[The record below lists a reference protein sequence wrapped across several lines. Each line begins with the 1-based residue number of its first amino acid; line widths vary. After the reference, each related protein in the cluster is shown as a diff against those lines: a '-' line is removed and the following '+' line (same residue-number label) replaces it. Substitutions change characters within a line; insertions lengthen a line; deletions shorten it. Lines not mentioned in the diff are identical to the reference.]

1 MSKKDID
8 YSNTIIYKITC
19 KDENISDVY
28 VGHTTNF
35 VERKKR
41 HKNDCT
47 NINSHS
53 YNTKLYKVIRDNG
66 GWDNWNMEVVETC
79 ICNNSYEAR
88 KKEYEYFILLNG
100 TLNSIKPLS
109 RSHLDSISNVNGNG
123 NNCLY
128 CEKCQFKCS
137 KQSNFDMHCKTYK
150 HQKLAGVGATLQQ
163 PAPSVCPNCN
173 KSFSHL
179 SGLCRHKKKCISE
192 HLITHSQLRTII
204 QGEYQKITAFIQNMI
219 VGHTNANTTST
230 PRHADDAENI
240 TVTVT
245 EPEPEPEP
253 ERDTYNNDGIYTHND
268 DTLEITTFPNE
279 NMIVTP
285 SEIQNMRNDNQLC
298 KKMMIELL
306 KTNRELQAQVI
317 ELSKKSQ
324 TTTHQ
329 LSSSV
334 GVLSNGDHN
343 TINNNNQQY
352 SLNFFL
358 NEKCKHAMNMKDF
371 VNSIQLNMTDMEN
384 VERLGYVQ
392 GMSNILINNLEKTD
406 VYKRPVHCSDV
417 KRKTLYVKENNEWER
432 EATHR
437 PKMSNAII
445 AMKHKYIALVNE
457 WAKANPRCMN
467 SNTREN
473 ERYMKLSKAVT
484 DGDKEGN
491 IAKVIKKVAK
501 KVAIEKKE
509 PMRLSNKT

>member
-1 MSKKDID
+1 MPDL
-8 YSNTIIYKITC
+8 SN
-19 KDENISDVY
+19 
-28 VGHTTNF
+28 
-35 VERKKR
+35 
-41 HKNDCT
+41 ND
-47 NINSHS
+47 
-53 YNTKLYKVIRDNG
+53 RF
-66 GWDNWNMEVVETC
+66 
-79 ICNNSYEAR
+79 ICV
-88 KKEYEYFILLNG
+88 LC
-100 TLNSIKPLS
+100 
-109 RSHLDSISNVNGNG
+109 D
-123 NNCLY
+123 
-128 CEKCQFKCS
+128 FKCS

-150 HQKLAGVGATLQQ
+150 HQKLAGGGATLQQ
-163 PAPSVCPNCN
+163 PTPSVCPKCN

-192 HLITHSQLRTII
+192 PLITHSQLQTII

-219 VGHTNANTTST
+219 IGHTNANTTSAVH
-230 PRHADDAENI
+230 RADDTENI

-245 EPEPEPEP
+245 EPEPEPE
-253 ERDTYNNDGIYTHND
+253 RDTYTNDDIYTHND

-285 SEIQNMRNDNQLC
+285 SEIQNMRNDNQIC

-324 TTTHQ
+324 TSTPHIT
-329 LSSSV
+329 SSV
-334 GVLSNGDHN
+334 GVLTNGDHN

-352 SLNFFL
+352 SMNFFL
-358 NEKCKHAMNMKDF
+358 NEKCKDAMNMKDF
-371 VNSIQLNMTDMEN
+371 VDSIQLNMTDMEN
-384 VERLGYVQ
+384 VERFGYVQ

-417 KRKTLYVKENNEWER
+417 KRETLYVKDDNKWER
-432 EATHR
+432 DGPEH
-437 PKMSNAII
+437 PKMMNAVL
-445 AMKHKYIALVNE
+445 AVEHKNVVLVNE

-467 SNTREN
+467 SSTREN

-509 PMRLSNKT
+509 PMRLVNNI